1 MTEDAPAAAEL
12 PQPAAELP
20 RPAAEPPVPDAA
32 PPSVAPRK
40 RKLLGTLVLVGFV
53 VTAAGGA
60 WLFQQQQDI
69 AARLQPPPLSVA
81 PARVAALESRLDTLQ
96 QRLAQLEQRPA
107 AAPAAAPDLTAL
119 QARLGQ
125 VAAGLA
131 ALQGSDAGLVQSLAG
146 KVQALEQ
153 GLAQTEQHEQAAAR
167 LARLQAAGV
176 ALAAGQALGDIPG
189 APPALAK
196 FAAAAPPT
204 EGALRSSFP
213 VAAGAAEQ
221 ASLPST
227 AGLSLPTRMWQ
238 QVESL
243 VTVQQGG
250 KVLVGPPASH
260 VLAQARARLDD
271 GDLAGAVGALDQL
284 DPAAAK
290 AMAGW
295 RAQAQSLLDARAALA
310 GMVRS

>member
-1 MTEDAPAAAEL
+1 MTEDTPAPAEL
-12 PQPAAELP
+12 PQS
-20 RPAAEPPVPDAA
+20 AAEPPVPAAVPPSAA
-32 PPSVAPRK
+32 PPK
-40 RKLLGTLVLVGFV
+40 RKVLGALVLMGFA

-60 WLFQQQQDI
+60 WLFQQQRGI
-69 AARLQPPPLSVA
+69 ATHLQPPPPSVE
-81 PARVAALESRLDTLQ
+81 P
-96 QRLAQLEQRPA
+96 RPA
-107 AAPAAAPDLTAL
+107 PSPTAAAPDLTAVET
-119 QARLGQ
+119 RLDQ
-125 VAAGLA
+125 VTAKVT
-131 ALQGSDAGLVQSLAG
+131 ALQGSDPGVVQSLAG

-153 GLAQTEQHEQAAAR
+153 GLAQTEQHEQTAAR

-176 ALAAGQALGDIPG
+176 ALAAGQALGDIPA

-196 FAAAAPPT
+196 FAATAPPT
-204 EGALRSSFP
+204 EGSLRSSFSA
-213 VAAGAAEQ
+213 VAAAAEQ
-221 ASLPST
+221 ASVPST

-290 AMAGW
+290 VLAGW

>member
-1 MTEDAPAAAEL
+1 MTEDTPAPAEL
-12 PQPAAELP
+12 PQPTAEPP

-32 PPSVAPRK
+32 PRK
-40 RKLLGTLVLVGFV
+40 RKLPGVLVLVGFV
-53 VTAAGGA
+53 ITAAGGA
-60 WLFQQQQDI
+60 WLFQQQQDL
-69 AARLQPPPLSVA
+69 AARLQPPPSVA

-107 AAPAAAPDLTAL
+107 ATPDLTAL
-119 QARLGQ
+119 EARLGQ
-125 VAAGLA
+125 VAARVD
-131 ALQGSDAGLVQSLAG
+131 ALQGSDAGLVQALAG
-146 KVQALEQ
+146 KVQTLEQ
-153 GLAQTEQHEQAAAR
+153 RLAQTEQHEQAAVR

-227 AGLSLPTRMWQ
+227 AGLSLAARMWQ
-238 QVESL
+238 RVESL
-243 VTVQQGG
+243 VTVQQGS

-295 RAQAQSLLDARAALA
+295 RTQAQSLLDARAALA

>member
-1 MTEDAPAAAEL
+1 MTEDAPAPAEL
-12 PQPAAELP
+12 PES
-20 RPAAEPPVPDAA
+20 AAEPPVPDAA
-32 PPSVAPRK
+32 PPSVAPRQ
-40 RKLLGTLVLVGFV
+40 RKLPGALVLVGFV
-53 VTAAGGA
+53 ITAAGGA
-60 WLFQQQQDI
+60 WLFQQQQDL
-69 AARLQPPPLSVA
+69 AARLLPPPPAVA
-81 PARVAALESRLDTLQ
+81 PARVAALESRLEALQ

-107 AAPAAAPDLTAL
+107 PSPAAAPDLTAL
-119 QARLGQ
+119 EARLGQ
-125 VAAGLA
+125 VAARVD
-131 ALQGSDAGLVQSLAG
+131 ALQGSDAGVVQALAG
-146 KVQALEQ
+146 KVQTLQQ
-153 GLAQTEQHEQAAAR
+153 GLAQTEQHERAAAR
-167 LARLQAAGV
+167 LARLQAAGA
-176 ALAAGQALGDIPG
+176 ALAAGQALGDLPA

-196 FAAAAPPT
+196 FATSAPPT

-213 VAAGAAEQ
+213 AAADAAEQ

-227 AGLSLPTRMWQ
+227 AGLSLAARVWQ
-238 QVESL
+238 RVESL

-260 VLAQARARLDD
+260 VLAQAQARLDD

>member
-1 MTEDAPAAAEL
+1 MTEDTPAPAEL
-12 PQPAAELP
+12 PQS
-20 RPAAEPPVPDAA
+20 AAEPPVPAAVPPSAA
-32 PPSVAPRK
+32 PPK
-40 RKLLGTLVLVGFV
+40 RKVLGALVLMGFA

-60 WLFQQQQDI
+60 WLFQQQRDI
-69 AARLQPPPLSVA
+69 ATHLQPPPPSVEPA
-81 PARVAALESRLDTLQ
+81 PLAAMEAPLDTLQ
-96 QRLAQLEQRPA
+96 QRLAQLELRPA
-107 AAPAAAPDLTAL
+107 PSPTAAAPDLTAVET
-119 QARLGQ
+119 RLDQ
-125 VAAGLA
+125 VTAKVT
-131 ALQGSDAGLVQSLAG
+131 ALQGSDPGVVQSLAG

-153 GLAQTEQHEQAAAR
+153 GLAQTEQHEQTAAR

-189 APPALAK
+189 APPALAT
-196 FAAAAPPT
+196 FATAAPPT
-204 EGALRSSFP
+204 EGSLRSSFSA
-213 VAAGAAEQ
+213 VAAAAEQ
-221 ASLPST
+221 ASVPST

-290 AMAGW
+290 VLAGW